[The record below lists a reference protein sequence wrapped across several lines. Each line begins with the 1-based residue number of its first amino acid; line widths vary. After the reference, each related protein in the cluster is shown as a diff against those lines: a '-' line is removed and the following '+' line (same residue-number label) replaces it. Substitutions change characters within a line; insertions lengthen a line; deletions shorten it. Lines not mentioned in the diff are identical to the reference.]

1 MSKILRVGKRDMNSG
16 LKPGL
21 TSGLLILLVL
31 CLCTF
36 FAAAQPEE
44 AWNRTYGGPGFEWG
58 SSFQETPDGGFIIV
72 GWTQPS
78 GGDKS
83 DVLLI
88 KTDSKGV
95 ELWNRTFGGPDND
108 HASSIQRTKD
118 DGYILA
124 GTKTPGGSDNT
135 HLWLIK
141 TDASGHEAWN
151 RTFAGQLGDQG
162 IAALEAENGYIV
174 AGLTMSQGNG
184 SWDFWL
190 IKTGPDGEM
199 EWEKTYGGLG
209 QDYLSS
215 LLETEDGGYI
225 LSGNTESYGNSSNNI
240 WLVKVDSMGNEQW
253 NKTFDS
259 LMDRGGSITSTE
271 DGGFTLVGDVV
282 PGPNMFLQKS
292 VFLNKLDSS
301 GNKLWNRTFSRPEG
315 GYFSPSIQ
323 QTSDG
328 GYVMAGTLTSYK
340 DGPKRFGDSTA
351 WGLDGND
358 ILVIRT
364 DSSGKELWN
373 LTLGKPELDDQGAE
387 ILETSDG
394 NYAVLYSTESYGSGL
409 KDIRLVKLVENK
421 TLEGPLAMKR

>member
-1 MSKILRVGKRDMNSG
+1 MKSN
-16 LKPGL
+16 L
-21 TSGLLILLVL
+21 TLVL
-31 CLCTF
+31 AALVLCTF

-95 ELWNRTFGGPDND
+95 ELWNRTFGGPEND

-124 GTKTPGGSDNT
+124 GTKTPVDSDST
-135 HLWLIK
+135 DLWLIK

-151 RTFAGQLGDQG
+151 RTFGGQSEDRG
-162 IAALEAENGYIV
+162 IAALDAENGYIA

-209 QDYLSS
+209 RDYLSS
-215 LLETEDGGYI
+215 LLETADGGYM
-225 LSGNTESYGNSSNNI
+225 LSGNTESYGNGSDNL
-240 WLVKVDSMGNEQW
+240 WLVKVDSRGNEQW
-253 NKTFDS
+253 NKTLDNS
-259 LMDRGGSITSTE
+259 IGGLSGSITSTE
-271 DGGFTLVGDVV
+271 DGGFALVEDVV
-282 PGPNMFLQKS
+282 PGPNMFLQRS
-292 VFLNKLDSS
+292 VSLIKLDSS

-340 DGPKRFGDSTA
+340 DGPKRVGDSTA
-351 WGLDGND
+351 WGANGND

-373 LTLGKPELDDQGAE
+373 RTLGAPELDDQGAMA
-387 ILETSDG
+387 LETSDG
-394 NYAVLYSTESYGSGL
+394 NYAVLCSTESYGSGL
-409 KDIRLVKLVENK
+409 KDIWLVKLVENK
-421 TLEGPLAMKR
+421 TVEGSLAMKR